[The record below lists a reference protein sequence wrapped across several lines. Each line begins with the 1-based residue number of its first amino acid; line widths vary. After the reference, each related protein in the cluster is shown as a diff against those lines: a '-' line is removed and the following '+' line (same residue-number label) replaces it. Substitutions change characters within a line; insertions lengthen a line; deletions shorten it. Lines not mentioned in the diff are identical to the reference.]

1 MKDGTR
7 VIKDLTKG
15 NETKAIIYFAIPMII
30 GNLFQQLYNIAD
42 SIIVGK
48 TLGADAFAAVGAS
61 FTIMVF
67 LTSIILGLCMG
78 SGVLYSHFFGAKDF
92 NSLKKSIN
100 ISFFF
105 ILLVTLVINVL
116 SFVLLDQLMEV
127 LNIPLEIIIETK
139 TYLKIIFLGI
149 GFTFIYNF
157 FSSVLRS
164 MGNSFIPLMFL
175 IVSAVLNIILDIIF
189 IIPLQMGVAGAA
201 WATVIA
207 QGISGIGVAIYS
219 FIKFPLIRPSK
230 SLFDFDK
237 DIFKKVISYSLLAS
251 IQQSI
256 MNFGILM
263 IQGLVN
269 SFGVVVM
276 AAFSAAVKVDSF
288 AYMPVQ
294 DFGNAFSTYI
304 AQNEGAGKHE
314 RIEKGI
320 KSSVILITLFCFV
333 VSVLVIVFRKQL
345 ISIFVSK
352 EEVEI
357 INLGAQYLLIV
368 SSFYFLIG
376 YLFMLYGLYRG
387 RGQVLMSIILT
398 IISLGTRVALA
409 FWLSKV
415 IGVIG
420 IWWSIPI
427 GWFLA
432 DSVGFVY
439 YLLTKSRQDKKV
451 TL

>member
-1 MKDGTR
+1 MIR
-7 VIKDLTKG
+7 DLTKG
-15 NETKAIIYFAIPMII
+15 NETKAIITFAIPMII
-30 GNLFQQLYNIAD
+30 GNLFQQLYNLAD

-48 TLGADAFAAVGAS
+48 TLGANAFAAVGSS

-78 SGVLYSHFFGAKDF
+78 SGVLYSHFFGARDYT
-92 NSLKKSIN
+92 NLRRSIN

-105 ILLVTLVINVL
+105 ILFVTLLINVL
-116 SFVLLDQLMEV
+116 SFVLLDAMMRV

-139 TYLKIIFLGI
+139 TYLKIIFYGI

-164 MGNSFIPLMFL
+164 VGNSVIPLVFL
-175 IVSAVLNIILDIIF
+175 IISAILNIILDIIF
-189 IIPLQMGVAGAA
+189 IIPLDMGVAGAA

-207 QGISGIGVAIYS
+207 QGISGVGVAIYS
-219 FIKFPLIRPSK
+219 FFKLPLIRPTRD
-230 SLFDFDK
+230 FFAFDK
-237 DIFKKVISYSLLAS
+237 IIFKKVISYSLLAS
-251 IQQSI
+251 LQQSI

-263 IQGLVN
+263 VQGLVN

-304 AQNEGAGKHE
+304 AQNQGANDMK
-314 RIEKGI
+314 RIKKGI
-320 KSSVILITLFCFV
+320 KSSIILITVFCAVISTFVILF
-333 VSVLVIVFRKQL
+333 SDSL
-345 ISIFVSK
+345 ISIFISK
-352 EEVEI
+352 EEVEVI
-357 INLGAQYLLIV
+357 RLGSQYLLIV

-376 YLFMLYGLYRG
+376 YLFMFYGLYRG
-387 RGQVLMSIILT
+387 RGEVMMSIVLT
-398 IISLGTRVALA
+398 IISLGTRVLLA
-409 FWLSKV
+409 YTLSKYV
-415 IGVIG
+415 GVIG

-432 DSVGFVY
+432 DLVGFVY
-439 YLLTKSRQDKKV
+439 YFLRKDYYKKSSV
-451 TL
+451 INI